1 MLGSQVTQERKSVRD
16 ASRARL
22 LEVSIAS
29 TQQGS
34 RVRIP
39 RAAETIIQTIRKV
52 CCGVLTPQV
61 PQEETISYTILEE
74 RCFQSS

>member
-16 ASRARL
+16 ASR
-22 LEVSIAS
+22 EMQKVSIAS

-34 RVRIP
+34 RVRTP